1 VSEPVEDR
9 LLDGRAPRSAR
20 RPGVE
25 ARLIAAVQRLTDS
38 GRPFSSVSV
47 AELVAEAGIGRATFY
62 LYFADRTAFL
72 LRLVDHARAQI
83 AEPLDLV
90 WGNPA
95 LDHGALTEV
104 IRTVVARFHRHAAII
119 SAVLEAAAVDDLV
132 AARLDAEM
140 QGFIATGT
148 TVLAFAQAAGM
159 IRPELRP
166 PQTAAALSWMIE
178 RVCYQAVRQAQ
189 EAELEA
195 IAETLSAIVWHS
207 LHPDASAPARELR
220 ATR

>member
-1 VSEPVEDR
+1 VSERVEDR
-9 LLDGRAPRSAR
+9 VLDGRAPRSAR

-95 LDHGALTEV
+95 LDRNALGEV
-104 IRTVVARFHRHAAII
+104 IRTVVARFHRDAAII
-119 SAVLEAAAVDDLV
+119 SAVLEAAAVDDVV

-140 QGFIATGT
+140 QRFIATGS
-148 TVLAFAQAAGM
+148 TVLAFAQAAGL

-166 PQTAAALSWMIE
+166 PETAAALSWMIE
-178 RVCYQAVRQAQ
+178 RVCYQVARQADD
-189 EAELEA
+189 AALDA
-195 IAETLSAIVWHS
+195 VSDALSAIVWHS
-207 LHPDASAPARELR
+207 LHPDVSTAAREMPR
-220 ATR
+220 

>member
-1 VSEPVEDR
+1 MSERVEDQV
-9 LLDGRAPRSAR
+9 LDGRAPRSAR

-25 ARLIAAVQRLTDS
+25 ERLIAAVQRLTDS
-38 GRPFSSVSV
+38 GRSFSSVSV

-95 LDHGALTEV
+95 LDRRALGEV

-119 SAVLEAAAVDDLV
+119 SAVLEAAGVDDVV

-148 TVLAFAQAAGM
+148 TVLAFAQGAGL

-166 PQTAAALSWMIE
+166 PETAAALSWMIE
-178 RVCYQAVRQAQ
+178 RVCYQVARQADD
-189 EAELEA
+189 AALDA
-195 IAETLSAIVWHS
+195 VAGALSAIVWHS
-207 LHPDASAPARELR
+207 LHPDVSAADREMPR
-220 ATR
+220 